1 MFKNKE
7 DYLNQRKALV
17 DKAQSLFNEGKYK
30 ESISMNDDVEA
41 LDKAF
46 EEFAKA
52 QANLNALQDNHTIT
66 NIQDKSLNITESGV
80 IDSFNNA
87 KIDDQSE
94 VNEPIGYSNMWA
106 KSMLGLPLTNKEKEI
121 ISQYNEAY
129 THNTENT
136 GILIPETVSS
146 GIWKEV
152 GEQYPLWNDVFK
164 TSVPGKMT
172 LLKSNSSSNAKWYD
186 ESTETED
193 GKELFG
199 SVSLDGCELSRDIT
213 VSWKLKEMSIE
224 EFIPFIQNQLS
235 EKMGAALGYAV
246 AQGKGKPGAEDTFE
260 AEPKGIITELN
271 SEEDTPQI
279 VTFSDSDNLSYQKF
293 TQAMGK
299 IKGTYKNKA
308 CIYANSTTIWNEIAN
323 VTDENNRPYFI
334 ANPIDGG
341 VGTVLGKIVKEDDG
355 MPDNCILIGDAK
367 SGYHANIN
375 KQISLDTEDH
385 KKARKTDYIAYAIAD
400 GGVRTTK
407 AFALIKKVD

>member
-213 VSWKLKEMSIE
+213 V
-224 EFIPFIQNQLS
+224 
-235 EKMGAALGYAV
+235 
-246 AQGKGKPGAEDTFE
+246 
-260 AEPKGIITELN
+260 
-271 SEEDTPQI
+271 
-279 VTFSDSDNLSYQKF
+279 
-293 TQAMGK
+293 
-299 IKGTYKNKA
+299 
-308 CIYANSTTIWNEIAN
+308 
-323 VTDENNRPYFI
+323 
-334 ANPIDGG
+334 
-341 VGTVLGKIVKEDDG
+341 
-355 MPDNCILIGDAK
+355 
-367 SGYHANIN
+367 
-375 KQISLDTEDH
+375 
-385 KKARKTDYIAYAIAD
+385 
-400 GGVRTTK
+400 
-407 AFALIKKVD
+407 